1 MLKPRNPL
9 FVAIDTADLDEA
21 VRLAEMLK
29 DVAGGLK
36 LGLEFFT
43 AFGPDGVARI
53 AEFDLP
59 LFIDLKFHD
68 IPNTVSGAVRSL
80 MRMRPAMFTVHAFG
94 GLEMLRAAADTAA
107 MEADRHGL
115 PRPWVLGVTVLTSLD
130 AGDLDVLGVEGSTHK
145 VVARLARLAEKAGLD
160 GIVCAPDEISTA
172 RSTLGE
178 KFRLVVPGI
187 RPKGAE
193 MHDQKRVTGP
203 REAIELGADVLVVG
217 RPITRSD
224 DPVFAARSILGA
236 LERAEGLES

>member
-1 MLKPRNPL
+1 MLKLRNPL

-107 MEADRHGL
+107 LEADRLGL

-203 REAIELGADVLVVG
+203 REAIQLGADVLVVG

-236 LERAEGLES
+236 LERAEGQEG